1 MRGEAMSEICSRL
14 KAEGVDMRKLSA
26 LDFFAREGDW
36 QTVVYAR
43 EVGVMEAWEISP
55 EFLPGLQRNLP
66 GATVRIV
73 DSYAYGAKT
82 TDSFD
87 FVVLDNPQA
96 IFGPEG
102 RYCEH
107 FDALP
112 VALRLLRPGAFLIFN
127 LNWAPFNFEDNKE
140 WQRRRAEFY
149 GTVNTSSLSLERFM
163 LPYYTR
169 YFEMQGFEIINSF
182 VQPRN
187 NDYLA
192 YAVFRLQPKELLP

>member
-1 MRGEAMSEICSRL
+1 MTKVCERL
-14 KAEGVDMRKLSA
+14 KSEGVDMRKLSA

-36 QTVVYAR
+36 QAVVYAR
-43 EVGVMEAWEISP
+43 EVDAIEAWEISP
-55 EFLPGLQRNLP
+55 EFLPGLQQNLP

-73 DSYAYGAKT
+73 DSYAYGAQT
-82 TDSFD
+82 TDRFD

-96 IFGPEG
+96 TFGPEG

-107 FDALP
+107 FEALP

-127 LNWAPFNFEDNKE
+127 LNWAPFNFEANTE

-149 GTVNTSSLSLERFM
+149 GTVNTASLSLERFL
-163 LPYYTR
+163 LPFYTR
-169 YFEMQGFEIINSF
+169 YFEACGFEVIKCF

-187 NDYLA
+187 NEYLA
-192 YAVFRLQPKELLP
+192 YAVFRLKPKALPLGIT

>member
-1 MRGEAMSEICSRL
+1 MRGEAMGKICTRL

-73 DSYAYGAKT
+73 DSYAYGPKT
-82 TDSFD
+82 TDRFD

-107 FDALP
+107 FEALP
-112 VALRLLRPGAFLIFN
+112 VVLRLLRPGAFLVFN
-127 LNWAPFNFEDNKE
+127 LNWAPFNFEANKE

-149 GTVNTSSLSLERFM
+149 GTVDTSSLSLERFM

-169 YFEMQGFEIINSF
+169 YFEVKGFEIINCF